1 VFVGQPFFLLP
12 CTMFKKQN
20 LYNTIFFTF
29 FISIFLTFFIFRPLN
44 SEWYRIITADGLGY
58 YSYLPA
64 KFIYNDDNLDFK
76 WFNEVYNQYYKYNS
90 FETPVENF
98 TAEFNGKQIN
108 KYYPGMSFLWMPFF
122 LGVHAVCKVFGL
134 HANGFSQPYQMAI
147 GFATL
152 IYTCLGLWYLRKFLL
167 KLFKNELIA
176 LIIPVIVYYGTNLFT
191 YTIYIGSF
199 SHAYSFTFITISLY
213 FAYCF
218 FNEEEQ
224 KLKNGLLFALCAL
237 IVIFIRPIN
246 TLFLLAVPA
255 FMSTINV
262 KHFFKTLKFSPLIIL
277 IFTAIAFLVFWQFYI
292 LYTQTQSFFPNTYN
306 KEKFHFERG
315 SHLKEILWSYHAG
328 WFLYVPIALISVLSI
343 IFIRKRKQNLFLFLL
358 LAVVIYLYSNWWY
371 YTIFTRTIVDFTGII
386 GLLLGYFLFY
396 ISQQQKIFKLS
407 LVVLL
412 ISVSYFQLKAFQ
424 LRNNILDT
432 NYTYGEYYWRNFFTV
447 KPVNI
452 YPVHPKTV
460 LDKKEY
466 NYDYEFINDSSI
478 VGENKYEGIGA
489 LKLYDKNYFSDQ
501 HKYKMPDFTSNKG
514 FNKIKTSFYVYF
526 TDSIKSLQ
534 LIYRFTSNGK
544 ELFYFTNYIKDK
556 HVNYNQ
562 WDYKEIGCDVPK
574 EITASDSVS
583 IFFWDEW
590 GINKVYI
597 DKVKHEFFLTDA
609 SMEMVP

>member
-1 VFVGQPFFLLP
+1 
-12 CTMFKKQN
+12 MFRSPN
-20 LYNTIFFTF
+20 LYRNIFFTF
-29 FISIFLTFFIFRPLN
+29 FLSIIFVFFYFRPLN
-44 SEWYRIITADGLGY
+44 SEWFRIITADGLGY

-64 KFIYNDDNLDFK
+64 KFIYQDYELEFK
-76 WFNEVYNQYYKYNS
+76 WFNDVYNHYYKYNS

-122 LGVHAVCKVFGL
+122 LAVHATCKVFGL
-134 HANGFSQPYQMAI
+134 NANGFSQPYQMAI
-147 GFATL
+147 GLATVL
-152 IYTCLGLWYLRKFLL
+152 YTCLGLWYLRKFLF
-167 KLFKNELIA
+167 KLFKNELMA
-176 LIIPVIVYYGTNLFT
+176 TLIPILVFYGTNLFN

-199 SHAYSFTFITISLY
+199 SHAYSFTFITMALY

-218 FNEEEQ
+218 FNEKEKRFQ
-224 KLKNGLLFALCAL
+224 NGLLFLLCTM

-246 TLFLLAVPA
+246 TLFLLGVPA
-255 FMSTINV
+255 FVTKINI
-262 KHFFKTLKFSPLIIL
+262 KEFFKQIKFTPTVLLVISVIGLLTL
-277 IFTAIAFLVFWQFYI
+277 WQFHI
-292 LYTQTQSFFPNTYN
+292 LYDQTETFFPNTY
-306 KEKFHFERG
+306 KQEKFHFERG

-328 WFLYVPIALISVLSI
+328 WFLYVPIALISFLA
-343 IFIRKRKQNLFLFLL
+343 IFFIGKRKQNLFLFLL

-371 YTIFTRTIVDFTGII
+371 YTIFTRTIVDYTGVVAI
-386 GLLLGYFLFY
+386 LSGYFLFN
-396 ISQQQKIFKLS
+396 ISQKPKLFKAALTVMI
-407 LVVLL
+407 LCVF
-412 ISVSYFQLKAFQ
+412 YFQLKSYQ
-424 LRNNILDT
+424 LRNNILDN
-432 NYTYGEYYWRNFFTV
+432 NYTYSDYYWRNFFEI

-460 LDKKEY
+460 LNKAEY
-466 NYDYEFINDSSI
+466 TYDYNELNDSSI
-478 VGENKYEGIGA
+478 VSENVFEGKGA
-489 LKLYDKNYFSDQ
+489 LKLFSNNYFSDQ
-501 HKYKMPDFTSNKG
+501 HKYKMPYFTNSENG

-544 ELFYFTNYIKDK
+544 ELFYFTNYIKDE
-556 HVNYNQ
+556 HINYNK
-562 WDYKEIGCDVPK
+562 WEYKEIGCDVPK
-574 EITASDSVS
+574 EITVLDSVS

>member
-1 VFVGQPFFLLP
+1 
-12 CTMFKKQN
+12 MIKKGN
-20 LYNTIFFTF
+20 LYNRLFFTF
-29 FISIFLTFFIFRPLN
+29 FLSILFTFFYFRPLN

-64 KFIYNDDNLDFK
+64 KFIYNDQALDFK
-76 WFNEVYNQYYKYNS
+76 WFNDVYNQYYKYNS

-98 TAEFNGKQIN
+98 TADYNGKQIN

-122 LGVHAVCKVFGL
+122 LAVHAVCKVFGL

-152 IYTCLGLWYLRKFLL
+152 IYTCLGLWFLRKFLL
-167 KLFKNELIA
+167 KLFKNELMA
-176 LIIPVIVYYGTNLFT
+176 FLIPIMVYYGTNLFT

-199 SHAYSFTFITISLY
+199 SHAYSFTFITMALY

-218 FNEEEQ
+218 FNEADQ
-224 KLKNGLLFALCAL
+224 KFKSGLLFVLCAL

-255 FMSTINV
+255 FISKIDI
-262 KHFFKTLKFSPLIIL
+262 KQFFKTLKFSPLVIL
-277 IFTAIAFLVFWQFYI
+277 ILVGVGFLLFWQFSI
-292 LYTQTQSFFPNTYN
+292 LYTQTHSFFPNTYSH
-306 KEKFHFERG
+306 EKFHFERG
-315 SHLKEILWSYHAG
+315 AHLKEILFSYHAG
-328 WFLYVPIALISVLSI
+328 WFLYVPIALISFLAI
-343 IFIRKRKQNLFLFLL
+343 IFIGKRKQNLFLFLL
-358 LAVVIYLYSNWWY
+358 LSVVIYLYSNWWY

-396 ISQQQKIFKLS
+396 VYQNKKVFKLS
-407 LVVLL
+407 LVVML
-412 ISVSYFQLKAFQ
+412 ICVSYFQLKAFQ
-424 LRNNILDT
+424 LRNNILDN
-432 NYTYGEYYWRNFFTV
+432 NYTYSDYYWRNFFTI

-460 LDKKEY
+460 LNAIDY
-466 NYDYEFINDSSI
+466 SFDYENINDTFI
-478 VGENKYEGIGA
+478 VSENKYEGKGS
-489 LKLYDKNYFSDQ
+489 LKLYSKNYFSDQ
-501 HKYKMPDFTSNKG
+501 HKYKMPDFTNSEKG
-514 FNKIKTSFYVYF
+514 FSKIKTSFYVYF
-526 TDSIKSLQ
+526 ADSIKSLQ
-534 LIYRFTSNGK
+534 LIYRFTSKGK
-544 ELFYFTNYIKDK
+544 ELFYFSNYINMDRI
-556 HVNYNQ
+556 NYNQ

-590 GINKVYI
+590 GVNKVYI